1 MLLNERHKV
10 WPIKNAPNWA
20 ISRPLHLYS
29 RFLSV
34 NSLFFIQTKPKCE
47 KINSNQSFS
56 IFNQWTKKSFDES
69 FKSKSWIGM
78 YENFPKIH
86 EKKNNFWC
94 IFVIIHQTNAE
105 KLTITCS
112 STFSSATSIFE
123 WFDLILYT
131 IWTNFQIKM
140 MFHFSLQQENQP
152 SAMKVLSILN
162 PFVFVHL
169 EWTKICFTI
178 DFPFLY
184 SN

>member
-1 MLLNERHKV
+1 MRKNQFEPKFFHFQPMNKKIYRWIVQIQIVNRNV
-10 WPIKNAPNWA
+10 WEF
-20 ISRPLHLYS
+20 SE
-29 RFLSV
+29 
-34 NSLFFIQTKPKCE
+34 NS
-47 KINSNQSFS
+47 
-56 IFNQWTKKSFDES
+56 W
-69 FKSKSWIGM
+69 
-78 YENFPKIH
+78 
-86 EKKNNFWC
+86 KKNNFWC